1 MPRSTTRTQRPDE
14 ARAPD
19 PAAGDAVGRARRFG
33 AESATA
39 ILHELDE
46 EPRFRELE
54 RSIHDRFQ
62 PGTPLEAFLCARMAA
77 ALWRAERADLLE
89 AQYWCLLP
97 PDVKPKQALRMAR
110 ILVDDETGKRRNLAT
125 ILRYQTEAMNAFN
138 RALRTL
144 TLLREG
150 QPAPSAPPPPA
161 NQDAPTPT
169 PTPTPAEA
177 EANCTNEPEP
187 TLPPPTLT
195 VAEPLEAP
203 NEAERLQFATWN
215 AACRS
220 RIEAFLDR
228 EPPAPVR
235 TSGPFRPNEPEP
247 AP

>member
-1 MPRSTTRTQRPDE
+1 MPRSTTRTQRQDQ
-14 ARAPD
+14 AWAPA
-19 PAAGDAVGRARRFG
+19 PAAADAVGHARRFG

-62 PGTPLEAFLCARMAA
+62 PTTPLEAFLCARMAA

-144 TLLREG
+144 ALLREG
-150 QPAPSAPPPPA
+150 QPEPSAPPPPA
-161 NQDAPTPT
+161 NQD
-169 PTPTPAEA
+169 TPAPA
-177 EANCTNEPEP
+177 KVEANCTIEPE
-187 TLPPPTLT
+187 TAPPPPVLPM
-195 VAEPLEAP
+195 AEPPEAP
-203 NEAERLQFATWN
+203 NEPERLPFAVWE
-215 AACRS
+215 AACRN

-228 EPPAPVR
+228 QPPA
-235 TSGPFRPNEPEP
+235 SGPFGPDEPEP
-247 AP
+247 ES